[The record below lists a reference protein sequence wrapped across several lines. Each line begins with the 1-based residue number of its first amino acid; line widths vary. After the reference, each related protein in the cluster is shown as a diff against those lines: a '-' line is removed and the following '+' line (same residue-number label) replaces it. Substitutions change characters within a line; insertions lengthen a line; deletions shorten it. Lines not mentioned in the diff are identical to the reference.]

1 MNYFLIYTPLQY
13 YQKKLSI
20 KTKKEEVIE
29 DITM

>member
-13 YQKKLSI
+13 YQKLSI